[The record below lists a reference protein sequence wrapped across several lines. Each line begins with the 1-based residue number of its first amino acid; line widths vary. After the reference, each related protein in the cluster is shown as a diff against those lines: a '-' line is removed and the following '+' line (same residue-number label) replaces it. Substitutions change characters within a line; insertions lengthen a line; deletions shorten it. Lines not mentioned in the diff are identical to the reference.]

1 MAQLDDVET
10 LRRLLQMRE
19 SELREARR
27 LLERASIYDDATGM
41 LNRAGLT
48 LVVQDRL
55 NWLRRKSE
63 PFAIAKITVGD
74 TEPETIK
81 RLASR
86 IRATLRAVDSVGR
99 VDEDTFVAVL
109 AECDRTG
116 VSAVLQRL
124 SAIAEDAGT
133 LPRYAVTVLAA
144 PTRTGAERVLD
155 AALQL
160 EARAGRPLIMQGY

>member
-1 MAQLDDVET
+1 MAQLDDVDT

-27 LLERASIYDDATGM
+27 MLERTSIYDPTTGM
-41 LNRAGLT
+41 LNRSGLT
-48 LVVQDRL
+48 LVVQDRI

-74 TEPETIK
+74 TNPETI
-81 RLASR
+81 RRFSSR

-124 SAIAEDAGT
+124 SGIAEEAGT

-144 PTRTGAERVLD
+144 PTRTGAEKILD

-160 EARAGRPLIMQGY
+160 EARAGRPLIMQG